1 MNINEAM
8 DAFRASK
15 TRKYSAVDRAIIE
28 AVAGELELDEFR
40 VEKDFITD
48 VGDFLHV
55 HSTMI
60 VAAHPFKD
68 AVDRGPVPYPRH
80 RHFLALERWVDPK
93 TSR

>member
-1 MNINEAM
+1 MNINDAM

-28 AVAGELELDEFR
+28 AVAGELKLVQFR

-48 VGDFLHV
+48 VDDFLHV
-55 HSTMI
+55 HATMI

-68 AVDRGPVPYPRH
+68 AVDRGLDPYPKH
-80 RHFLALERWVDPK
+80 RHFLALERWVDRK
-93 TSR
+93 TSK